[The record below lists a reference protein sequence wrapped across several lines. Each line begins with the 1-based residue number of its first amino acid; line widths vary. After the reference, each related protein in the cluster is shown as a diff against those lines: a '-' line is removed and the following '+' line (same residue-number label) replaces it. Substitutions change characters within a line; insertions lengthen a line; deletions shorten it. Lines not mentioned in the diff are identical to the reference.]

1 MYVYSTLI
9 LQRTTLQYCTSG
21 STLQLLY
28 GSTFVLSE
36 VLSKVRK
43 YHTSF
48 RTCTF
53 ESTEVRKKLGPA
65 SVPDNEVVLFER
77 RFTFSHLQ
85 LGIFPDLGTEIST
98 NNERLAARM
107 QKPAPVIV

>member
-1 MYVYSTLI
+1 MYSTLI

-21 STLQLLY
+21 STVRKY
-28 GSTFVLSE
+28 F
-36 VLSKVRK
+36 RK

-77 RFTFSHLQ
+77 RFTFSHL
-85 LGIFPDLGTEIST
+85 GIFPDLGTEIST